1 MNRKISYLQ
10 AEIQALKGQRA
21 SLEAA
26 IADTEQCGE
35 LTIKDANKKEDN
47 SGYSGGLSMSYWGLS
62 SPGLSYGLSSFQ
74 PSFSSAGG
82 STSFSR
88 TKTVVVKK
96 TETRNGKLLSE
107 SSDVLPK

>member
-35 LTIKDANKKEDN
+35 LTIKDANKKVAE
-47 SGYSGGLSMSYWGLS
+47 LEAVL
-62 SPGLSYGLSSFQ
+62 Q
-74 PSFSSAGG
+74 RPS
-82 STSFSR
+82 R
-88 TKTVVVKK
+88 I
-96 TETRNGKLLSE
+96 
-107 SSDVLPK
+107 

>member
-35 LTIKDANKKEDN
+35 LTIKDANKK
-47 SGYSGGLSMSYWGLS
+47 GYSGGLSMSYWGLS

-96 TETRNGKLLSE
+96 TETHNGKLLSE